1 MNHFQNYHKAHL
13 KALMQTKNQIN
24 KVDTSLLTDEQ
35 KQTASQTKA
44 ILDIQMECGI
54 KFLA

>member
-1 MNHFQNYHKAHL
+1 
-13 KALMQTKNQIN
+13 MQTKNQIN